1 MPAKRHY
8 PAESHFSMTND
19 TSHVKALVF
28 DVFGTVVDWRTSIT
42 REISAVGSRLGIEA
56 DWEVFA
62 DRWRGGYSDGM
73 QEFRDGEREWRTAD
87 QMHRERLDI
96 LLPEFGITGLSEE
109 ETDHLNRAWH
119 RLDPWPDSVEGLT
132 MLKSKFIIGTL
143 SNGNIG
149 LLVNMA
155 KYGGLPWDVVF
166 SGDLVK
172 SYKPDPKVYLSAAN
186 LLNLEPH
193 EVMMTAAHNGDLL
206 SAQKYGLSTAFVA
219 RPTEYGTGE
228 RKADLEAAEGINV
241 GATSFIDLA
250 HKLGVA

>member
-1 MPAKRHY
+1 MSPQV
-8 PAESHFSMTND
+8 TNN

-28 DVFGTVVDWRTSIT
+28 DVFGTVVDWRKSIT
-42 REISAVGSRLGIEA
+42 REISAVGTRLGVDG
-56 DWEVFA
+56 DWEAFA

-73 QEFRDGEREWRTAD
+73 QEFRDGKREWRTAD

-96 LLPEFGITGLSEE
+96 LLAEFGITGLSED
-109 ETDHLNRAWH
+109 ETDYLNRAWH

-132 MLKSKFIIGTL
+132 MLKSKFVIGTL

-166 SGDLVK
+166 SGDLVN

-219 RPTEYGTGE
+219 RPTEYGDSA
-228 RKADLEAAEGINV
+228 RNPDLEAADGLDV

-250 HKLGVA
+250 HKLGIDG

>member
-1 MPAKRHY
+1 M
-8 PAESHFSMTND
+8 SSD

-42 REISAVGSRLGIEA
+42 HEISAVGTRLGIEG
-56 DWEVFA
+56 DWEAFA

-73 QEFRDGEREWRTAD
+73 QEFRDGKREWRTAD

-96 LLPEFGITGLSEE
+96 LLAEFGITELSED
-109 ETDHLNRAWH
+109 ETDYLNRAWH

-132 MLKSKFIIGTL
+132 MLKSKFVIGTL

-166 SGDLVK
+166 SGDLVS

-206 SAQKYGLSTAFVA
+206 SAQESGLSTAFVA
-219 RPTEYGTGE
+219 RPTEYGDSD
-228 RKADLEAAEGINV
+228 RNPDLEAADGLDV

-250 HKLGVA
+250 QKLGVD

>member
-1 MPAKRHY
+1 M
-8 PAESHFSMTND
+8 SND
-19 TSHVKALVF
+19 TFHVKALVF

-42 REISAVGSRLGIEA
+42 REISAVGTRLGVDA
-56 DWEVFA
+56 DWEAFA

-73 QEFRDGEREWRTAD
+73 QEFRDGKREWRTAD

-119 RLDPWPDSVEGLT
+119 RLDPWPDSVEGLA
-132 MLKSKFIIGTL
+132 MLKSEFIIGTL
-143 SNGNIG
+143 SNGNVG

-155 KYGGLPWDVVF
+155 KYGGLPWDVIF
-166 SGDLVK
+166 SGDLVR
-172 SYKPDPKVYLSAAN
+172 SYKPDPKVYLSTAN

-206 SAQKYGLSTAFVA
+206 SAQNYGLTTAFVA
-219 RPTEYGTGE
+219 RPTEYGKGG
-228 RKADLEAAEGINV
+228 RKADLEPAPGIDV
-241 GATSFIDLA
+241 GANSFIDLA
-250 HKLGVA
+250 HKLGIDG